1 MILLQIIYIELL
13 QVGDDIQSLLQMH
26 LTIAVMHLFS
36 LM

>member
-13 QVGDDIQSLLQMH
+13 QVRDDIQSLLQMP